1 MLRKLVFLFLLFLGT
16 FTYSFAQTD
25 TNDEGTLEVTI
36 PSTNPDLGETATPHA
51 PSSPLAT
58 GYYDVSTDQ
67 LFLYFVFVPDN
78 SVVTVTSTAGDIC
91 IQAVDPLTA
100 TVGKSRTICDICYL
114 KFGGEFLCGICN
126 NLTIKYLYL

>member
-1 MLRKLVFLFLLFLGT
+1 MFKKFFLFTILITLQTAL
-16 FTYSFAQTD
+16 SFAYD
-25 TNDEGTLEVTI
+25 GEDVIITI
-36 PSTNPDLGETATPHA
+36 PSSNPEFPTESKPHA

-78 SVVTVTSTAGDIC
+78 AVVTVTSTAGDIC

-100 TVGKSRTICDICYL
+100 TVSMQLSGSPGLYVISVTSSS
-114 KFGGEFLCGICN
+114 GVSSSAEFVI
-126 NLTIKYLYL
+126 I

>member
-100 TVGKSRTICDICYL
+100 TVSMQLSGNPGLYVISVTSSS
-114 KFGGEFLCGICN
+114 GVSSSAEFVIDN
-126 NLTIKYLYL
+126 E

>member
-25 TNDEGTLEVTI
+25 TNDEGTIEVTI
-36 PSTNPDLGETATPHA
+36 PSTNPDLGDTATPHA

-67 LFLYFVFVPDN
+67 LFLYFIFVPDN
-78 SVVTVTSTAGDIC
+78 AVVTVTSTAGDIC

-100 TVGKSRTICDICYL
+100 TVSMQLSGNPGLYVISVTSSS
-114 KFGGEFLCGICN
+114 GVSSSAEFVI
-126 NLTIKYLYL
+126 I

>member
-25 TNDEGTLEVTI
+25 TNDEGTIEVTI

-100 TVGKSRTICDICYL
+100 TVSMQLSGNPGLYVISVTSSS
-114 KFGGEFLCGICN
+114 GVSSSAEFVI
-126 NLTIKYLYL
+126 I

>member
-100 TVGKSRTICDICYL
+100 TVSMQLSGNPGLYVISVTSSS
-114 KFGGEFLCGICN
+114 GVSSSAEFVI
-126 NLTIKYLYL
+126 I